1 VGDAPT
7 GTHIRVVPAEEPG
20 SIRRR
25 QLRGHG
31 VWVPAFLRRDDN
43 NNKVSGI
50 SMTIRIGTSERDGTF
65 HSQGR
70 ALATILDPHAQF
82 GPIAVLESQS
92 ASVDNAKRLH
102 AGEIELGF
110 MASNWIGRAKRG
122 EAPFVE
128 PIDLRMAAPMN
139 AGPLFFITR
148 AGSPPH
154 AVSELRGR
162 RVAVGLRTS
171 GMVQHVHAIFGAL
184 SLSFSDFT
192 PVYLDFAAGA
202 DALAAGEVDAQF
214 QCPIPNPVMTDLAA
228 RIDLR
233 VLPYAPGQID
243 TVMRAVPYYRRTV
256 MRRQAI
262 RGLDA
267 DVAQLAV
274 VNVLVTHARVPE
286 PMVHDVVSVVIKQ
299 AAELGRLNP
308 LFVGLQ
314 DLFAPL
320 RSQGPAAIEFG
331 GVSLHPGALRAYG
344 EAGLVG

>member
-1 VGDAPT
+1 V
-7 GTHIRVVPAEEPG
+7 
-20 SIRRR
+20 
-25 QLRGHG
+25 
-31 VWVPAFLRRDDN
+31 
-43 NNKVSGI
+43 
-50 SMTIRIGTSERDGTF
+50 TIRIGTSERDGTF

-70 ALATILDPHAQF
+70 ALATVLDRHAQL

-128 PIDLRMAAPMN
+128 PVDLRMAAPMN

-148 AGSPPH
+148 AGSSLR
-154 AVSELRGR
+154 VVGDLRGQ

-184 SLSFSDFT
+184 GLSFSDFT

-202 DALAAGEVDAQF
+202 EALAAGEVDAQF
-214 QCPIPNPVMTDLAA
+214 QCPIPNQVMTDLAA

-233 VLPYAPGQID
+233 VLPYAPGQIE
-243 TVMRAVPYYRRTV
+243 TVMQAVPYYRSTV

-274 VNVLVTHARVPE
+274 VNVLATHARLPE
-286 PMVHDVVSVVIKQ
+286 PVVCDVVSVVIKQ
-299 AAELGRLNP
+299 ADELGRLNP
-308 LFVGLQ
+308 LFAGLQ
-314 DLFAPL
+314 ELFAPL

-331 GVSLHPGALRAYG
+331 GVSLHPGALRAYR